1 MAPLSSPVS
10 STGNNPSMDF
20 SLDALEYYRLKDLLG
35 RYVSTS
41 AARYAL
47 DDLEPILDADKLD
60 NEHAITAEA
69 MQYLR
74 EHRVVFTDIPL
85 LAQAIDK
92 LAVAGSVLDVSEIEA
107 IQLFLAHIEGLR
119 MRWNQERESFPKLA
133 QRAQRLPDL
142 RDLSK
147 HLRRAVQ
154 NGEIDENYSPD
165 LRRIRRAIAAAR
177 SRLTEK
183 LESMLRS
190 PAYSSQLQEQLVTV
204 RNGRFVIPVRTE
216 QKRAV
221 DGIIHGTSSSGAT
234 VFMEPLAVVEMN
246 NELVR
251 LQDEE
256 QAEIA
261 RILAELTDLIQTSA
275 GPIESARALSA
286 YLELVFAKARFGRDF
301 DCVRPDVSPGSLLS
315 LINARHPLLEDNL
328 RREHSAM
335 TPISLDMDAG
345 RRVLVISGPNA
356 GGKTVV
362 LKTTGLLALMA
373 QSGMPVPAE
382 EATLPIFDRVLADIG
397 DQQSITNHLS
407 TFSAHVLAIKS
418 MLESATERSL
428 ILLDEIGSSTE
439 PGEGA
444 ALARAVLEQFRDIGA
459 FVVATTHYNRLKLYA
474 ETTPGIANAAMEF
487 NEITLQPTYRLIH
500 GLSGASSG
508 LKIAERLQ
516 LPRPVLESAVAF
528 LDTADVE
535 AAGYVEELRRRI
547 VELEQEKGRLE
558 RERRDFEDWR
568 QKELDQLKEQH
579 RQEIANVEKKL
590 DRIVQEMSDRASRE
604 LESVRDESVKK
615 FQKRLANAKAQATR
629 EVAREKEQM
638 ESSAKLSS
646 ADASRVAVPIKE
658 GQAVRVMSLS
668 VTGRVTTVQG
678 EQAEVLV
685 GNIKLRRPMSDLEVV
700 GQTPLKLPQNVHVN
714 ISTKPLEKNE
724 INIIGR
730 RVDEA
735 VEIADKFL
743 DDAFLAQMN
752 TVRIVHGMGTG
763 ALRQAISELLNAHPH
778 VSHFESASQSEGG
791 RGVTIVT
798 LRS

>member
-1 MAPLSSPVS
+1 MGA
-10 STGNNPSMDF
+10 
-20 SLDALEYYRLKDLLG
+20 RLLG
-35 RYVSTS
+35 NRGV
-41 AARYAL
+41 
-47 DDLEPILDADKLD
+47 
-60 NEHAITAEA
+60 
-69 MQYLR
+69 
-74 EHRVVFTDIPL
+74 
-85 LAQAIDK
+85 
-92 LAVAGSVLDVSEIEA
+92 
-107 IQLFLAHIEGLR
+107 
-119 MRWNQERESFPKLA
+119 
-133 QRAQRLPDL
+133 
-142 RDLSK
+142 
-147 HLRRAVQ
+147 
-154 NGEIDENYSPD
+154 
-165 LRRIRRAIAAAR
+165 
-177 SRLTEK
+177 
-183 LESMLRS
+183 

-418 MLESATERSL
+418 MLESATARSL

-444 ALARAVLEQFRDIGA
+444 ALARAVLEKFREMG
-459 FVVATTHYNRLKLYA
+459 VLTVATTHYNRLKVYA
-474 ETTPGIANAAMEF
+474 ETTPGVANAAMEF
-487 NEITLQPTYRLIH
+487 NEMTLEPTYRLIH
-500 GLSGASSG
+500 GLAGASSG

-516 LPRPVLESAVAF
+516 LPRPVLRKAMGF
-528 LDTADVE
+528 LDMADAE
-535 AAGYVEELRRRI
+535 AAHYVEELRRRI
-547 VELEQEKGRLE
+547 SELEGEKIRLQSERREFEAWKQKELEQVRA
-558 RERRDFEDWR
+558 
-568 QKELDQLKEQH
+568 QH
-579 RQEIANVEKKL
+579 REEISRVEKKL
-590 DRIVQEMSDRASRE
+590 ERIVREMSDRASKE
-604 LESVRDESVKK
+604 LESLRDESAKK
-615 FQKRLANAKAQATR
+615 YQKKLADMKAQATR
-629 EVAREKEQM
+629 EIGTEK
-638 ESSAKLSS
+638 
-646 ADASRVAVPIKE
+646 
-658 GQAVRVMSLS
+658 
-668 VTGRVTTVQG
+668 
-678 EQAEVLV
+678 
-685 GNIKLRRPMSDLEVV
+685 
-700 GQTPLKLPQNVHVN
+700 
-714 ISTKPLEKNE
+714 
-724 INIIGR
+724 
-730 RVDEA
+730 
-735 VEIADKFL
+735 
-743 DDAFLAQMN
+743 
-752 TVRIVHGMGTG
+752 
-763 ALRQAISELLNAHPH
+763 
-778 VSHFESASQSEGG
+778 
-791 RGVTIVT
+791 
-798 LRS
+798 